1 MTRFTQISFPGL
13 GIEPFDLN
21 GVALSF
27 EIGGKPFTIMWYG
40 VIICCAIFTAFAYL
54 SYRAKQGGLIF
65 DDILD
70 ITLVTV
76 CIAVIG
82 TRLYYVIFDGL
93 QNYIV
98 TEYGFW
104 KNLWKSFYN
113 IIAIWEG
120 GLAIYGGILSGALA
134 VLLMS
139 RIKKIS
145 FFKIAD
151 MTTPGLMIAQAIG
164 RWGNFMNGE
173 AFGSETTLPW
183 RMGINNRNTG
193 YRTMYVHPTF
203 FYESLWNVIG
213 FTLINVFYKK
223 RKFEGEVCFWYFIWY
238 GLGRTFIELLR
249 TDSLMLGPIRV
260 SSMLAALIVLTL
272 LPLLIFLRIREHK
285 LSAAGMIPE
294 NTLPSVLFLLKN
306 GNVTETNTNNTTANT
321 TEPENKT
328 NG

>member
-1 MTRFTQISFPGL
+1 MTRFTQISFPGF

-27 EIGGKPFTIMWYG
+27 EIGGKPFTVMWYG
-40 VIICCAIFTAFAYL
+40 IIICCAILTAFAYL

-70 ITLVTV
+70 ITIVTV
-76 CIAVIG
+76 CVAVVG

-98 TEYGFW
+98 TDYGFW

-120 GLAIYGGILSGALA
+120 GLAIYGGIISGTLT
-134 VLLMS
+134 VLFMS
-139 RIKKIS
+139 RIKKIP

-238 GLGRTFIELLR
+238 GLGRTFIEMLR

-260 SSMLAALIVLTL
+260 SSMVAALIVITL
-272 LPLLIFLRIREHK
+272 LPMLIFLRIREHK
-285 LSAAGMIPE
+285 LSAAGMIHE

-306 GNVTETNTNNTTANT
+306 GKTAENNSDTTANT
-321 TEPENKT
+321 TESENET
-328 NG
+328 ND